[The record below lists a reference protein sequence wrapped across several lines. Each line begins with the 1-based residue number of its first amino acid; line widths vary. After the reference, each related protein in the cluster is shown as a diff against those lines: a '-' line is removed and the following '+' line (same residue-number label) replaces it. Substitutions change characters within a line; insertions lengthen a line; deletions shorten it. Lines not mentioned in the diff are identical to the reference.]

1 MPRMQ
6 LELPRL
12 TDKRTQL
19 SQTQLY
25 YGITAPCF
33 LVHQV
38 GEGGPTLLYLNKF
51 DSMPRVL
58 GLFSQASFY
67 ADRSGQA
74 GNTEQANWLWT
85 YMVVAVYL
93 LSLLRF
99 RFLTLMESFCSKLS
113 LPSTRKKPDR
123 ARARSNHK
131 SYYESIASPIK
142 LFLYMWER

>member
-1 MPRMQ
+1 
-6 LELPRL
+6 
-12 TDKRTQL
+12 
-19 SQTQLY
+19 
-25 YGITAPCF
+25 
-33 LVHQV
+33 
-38 GEGGPTLLYLNKF
+38 
-51 DSMPRVL
+51 
-58 GLFSQASFY
+58 
-67 ADRSGQA
+67 
-74 GNTEQANWLWT
+74 
-85 YMVVAVYL
+85 MVVAVYL